1 MYEEDRDRSRVKEW
15 KSLRDKEV
23 ERKEEREREK
33 SSKMLEAKSER
44 SERCEE
50 IKN

>member
-1 MYEEDRDRSRVKEW
+1 MKETETH
-15 KSLRDKEV
+15 SGRV
-23 ERKEEREREK
+23 ERREREK
-33 SSKMLEAKSER
+33 SSKALGAKRER